1 VGILVIVYFG
11 ACETVRVERKAKPR
25 FVEFAHFLATFG
37 NDASIAIPQSPVLD
51 LILRR
56 IRM

>member
-1 VGILVIVYFG
+1 MLVYFG

-25 FVEFAHFLATFG
+25 LVEFAHFLATFG

-51 LILRR
+51 LMLRR